1 MVSDRPPSTRRLSE
15 LRASDLAD
23 HLGPESIL
31 VLPIGAVE
39 QHGPH
44 LPFSTDLEIA
54 RSCAEAVVDQAGEE
68 LDLWLLEPLAYT
80 KSNEHAGTPGTVWL
94 GPETLLRVLDDI
106 GRSLAATPARK
117 LALLNGHGGNS
128 SLLNVACRE
137 LRLHHDLETF
147 LLHPS
152 LPPDQGS
159 PSISSAATHSQRRS
173 PEANSTA
180 GRSVAPPPDQGSPS
194 ISSAATHSQRR
205 SPEANSTAGRSVAPP
220 PDQGSPSISSA
231 ATHSQRRS
239 PEANSTPPDQGGPS
253 ELPDDVGAEL
263 ASELGMGIHAGR
275 AETSLMLHLRPDL
288 VRMDLARRNVP
299 EHLADN
305 RQVRFGGSVTFG
317 WLAADFGDGGTIGD
331 PTGADADTGAALF
344 KLSVEQLIEA
354 VTEIRDFRFRP

>member
-1 MVSDRPPSTRRLSE
+1 MCRVLALDGMSPESKRPTTRRLAE

-23 HLGPESIL
+23 HLSAESIL

-54 RSCAEAVVDQAGEE
+54 RSCAEAVVGQAGDE

-106 GRSLAATPARK
+106 GRSLATTPARK

-137 LRLHHDLETF
+137 LRLHHGLETF

-152 LPPDQGS
+152 LPPDQGGAS
-159 PSISSAATHSQRRS
+159 EDLPST
-173 PEANSTA
+173 
-180 GRSVAPPPDQGSPS
+180 
-194 ISSAATHSQRR
+194 
-205 SPEANSTAGRSVAPP
+205 
-220 PDQGSPSISSA
+220 
-231 ATHSQRRS
+231 
-239 PEANSTPPDQGGPS
+239 
-253 ELPDDVGAEL
+253 EL

-288 VRMDLARRNVP
+288 VRMDRAERNVP
-299 EHLADN
+299 EHLAAN
-305 RQVRFGGSVTFG
+305 EQVRFGGSVTFG
-317 WLAADFGDGGTIGD
+317 WLASDFGPNGIIGD
-331 PTGADADTGAALF
+331 PTGADGAAGAALF
-344 KLSVEQLIEA
+344 KLAVEQLIQGFS
-354 VTEIRDFRFRP
+354 EIRSFRFGP